1 MEKRTLKTY
10 TDRAEKILSD
20 REKELKTLQKKLA
33 DLEELITLKTEE
45 LEQATNVTDLKRY
58 QAVKKELSDARDEQE
73 MNSKRFDNL
82 TKKELISKAEY
93 EESVS
98 AIKTL
103 VSDAEKETRQKLVKL
118 SEEMYSEGKKL
129 SEIINK
135 ANAILHTYQHDLYRD
150 GDMLRTA
157 KGDVIPFSNAQKIGD
172 EPWNA
177 VYWGM
182 SAARSFQYEKTTGKK
197 IEPESKPPVWIR

>member
-1 MEKRTLKTY
+1 MNNTLKTY
-10 TDRAEKILSD
+10 ADRAEKILSD

-33 DLEELITLKTEE
+33 DLGELITLKTEE
-45 LEQATNVTDLKRY
+45 LEKATNATDLKRY
-58 QAVKKELSDARDEQE
+58 QAVKKELNDARDAQE

-98 AIKTL
+98 AIKAL

-129 SEIINK
+129 SEIINE
-135 ANAILHTYQHDLYRD
+135 ANAILHNYQHDLYLD
-150 GDMLRTA
+150 GDMVRTA
-157 KGDVIPFSNAQKIGD
+157 KGDVIPFSNVQKIGD

-177 VYWGM
+177 VNWGM
-182 SAARSFQYEKTTGKK
+182 DAARSFQYEKTTGKK
-197 IEPESKPPVWIR
+197 IEPESKPLVWVR